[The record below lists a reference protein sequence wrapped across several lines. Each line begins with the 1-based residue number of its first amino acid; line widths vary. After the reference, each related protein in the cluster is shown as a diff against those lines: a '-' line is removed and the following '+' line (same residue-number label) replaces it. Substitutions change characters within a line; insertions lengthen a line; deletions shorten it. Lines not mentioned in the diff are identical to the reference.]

1 MSAAS
6 FKFQKVSAIISTLT
20 VLADVCVCSTFPGGD
35 QCGEP
40 LCSTLRV
47 TIDADVYSTAAYT
60 TSSTA
65 TPAAIQDA
73 DCAATL
79 IWANLD
85 TGCAGNPLG
94 RLASGPRTGNSSAQ
108 MPDPNNQP
116 QVGMYDVSTAAY
128 GGYQDATTANYG
140 GYHDGT
146 ASTYYPAQA
155 IVISGSITSQSGQ
168 KHGCYSEG
176 SIEVWC

>member
-1 MSAAS
+1 M
-6 FKFQKVSAIISTLT
+6 
-20 VLADVCVCSTFPGGD
+20 CSTFPGGD

-47 TIDADVYSTAAYT
+47 TIDADVYATSAYT
-60 TSSTA
+60 TSSTT
-65 TPAAIQDA
+65 TPAAIQDK

-79 IWANLD
+79 IWGNLD
-85 TGCAGNPLG
+85 CAAPFPPLG
-94 RLASGPRTGNSSAQ
+94 RGMGAPAPRTGNSSAQ

-116 QVGMYDVSTAAY
+116 QVGMYDVSMAAY

-146 ASTYYPAQA
+146 AATYYPATA

-176 SIEVWC
+176 TIEVGG